1 MISKLTRT
9 VSAFVLL
16 LVLFNSSIFACG
28 PFTLETIFVF
38 TVHPAYPLDRFAHG
52 ELGVIQPS
60 YARSYLYVAYR
71 YLSNSPF
78 TSSEQKAL
86 TELWHD
92 RLTTGAEPDGD
103 AWVKAWLDARQKVTG
118 AGESPKISVFRN
130 REKPNE
136 YETYLNCRKD
146 AFDSAISTLNERI
159 KKYGADSEAVHT
171 WIAGQD
177 QVFANCSEGQHIPEA
192 LPSSADALAQ
202 DDRSYQVAAANFYA
216 TSFDEA
222 RKTFEAIAKDGSSPW
237 RSAAPYLVAR
247 TLVRKASLGAEEAK
261 NDSFNQAEIQL
272 KSILANKEL
281 STTHAASARLLDLV
295 RLRLHPSERL
305 HELAL
310 ELVSKTPNDNLKQ
323 DLWDYTVL
331 LDGVL
336 EPDSTTK
343 PSKDILHQDELTDWI
358 ATIEGNSTEDH
369 EHALSRWR
377 TTHSAPWLIAA
388 LSKADAKSSN
398 LADLIQSGFSVKPDS
413 HGFASAQFHAIRL
426 LMDSGQ
432 ITEARTH
439 LDELLKTN
447 RSQFD
452 PSSLNL
458 LISERMMV
466 ASDLSDFLNRAPR
479 IPAALS
485 WNDDG
490 REVPAESSDLTEENK
505 VVIGRPF
512 FDFDATKVLNT
523 QIPLSLWKEAA
534 SSRTLPTHLRR
545 DVAQAA
551 WMRAVLVGDNK
562 TADELVPAL
571 KAVAPDLTSALDDF
585 LKTTEPDAKRFSAL
599 YTWLKNPGLEPVV
612 DQGAGRESPL
622 SKQDIYRDNWWC
634 TGTTV
639 APPEATPP
647 DTEERKSFTSSSIH
661 GPYFLTDAQRA
672 AGQKEWAALSSLGA
686 MPDYL
691 CKQVIQFANSNAT
704 DPRVPE
710 ALHLAINST
719 RYGCTGK
726 DTGRWSKA
734 AFDLLHRRYANTPW
748 AKKTKYWFK
757 E

>member
-1 MISKLTRT
+1 MISKLPRT

-28 PFTLETIFVF
+28 PFTLEAVFVF
-38 TVHPAYPLDRFAHG
+38 TVHPAYPLDRFAQG

-71 YLSNSPF
+71 YLSNLPF

-86 TELWHD
+86 AELWRD
-92 RLTTGAEPDGD
+92 RLSTGAEPDGD
-103 AWVKAWLDARQKVTG
+103 DWVKAWLAARQKVTG
-118 AGESPKISVFRN
+118 LAEPPKISVFRN

-146 AFDSAISTLNERI
+146 AFDNAISALNERV
-159 KKYGADSEAVHT
+159 KKYGADSEAVRT
-171 WIAGQD
+171 WVAGQD

-192 LPSSADALAQ
+192 LPSTVDALAQ
-202 DDRSYQVAAANFYA
+202 EDREYQIAAANFYA

-222 RKTFEAIAKDGSSPW
+222 RRTFEAIAKDASSPW

-247 TLVRKASLGAEEAK
+247 TLVRKASLGTEEAK
-261 NDSFNQAEIQL
+261 NDSFNQAEVQL
-272 KSILANKEL
+272 KSILGNKEFAA
-281 STTHAASARLLDLV
+281 THAASARLLDLV

-305 HELAL
+305 RELAL
-310 ELVSKTPNDNLKQ
+310 ELVGKTPNEDLKQ

-336 EPDSTTK
+336 EPDSTVKT
-343 PSKDILHQDELTDWI
+343 SKDILHQDELTDWI
-358 ATIEGNSTEDH
+358 TTVQGNSNEDH
-369 EHALSRWR
+369 DHALSRWR
-377 TTHSAPWLIAA
+377 TTHSATWLIAA
-388 LSKADAKSSN
+388 LSKANGKSSEI
-398 LADLIQSGFSVKPDS
+398 ADLIQSGLSVKPNS
-413 HGFASAQFHAIRL
+413 HGFASAQFHAVRL
-426 LMDSGQ
+426 LMESGK
-432 ITEARTH
+432 IAEARTH
-439 LDELLKTN
+439 LDELLKNN

-485 WNDDG
+485 WNEDG
-490 REVPAESSDLTEENK
+490 REIPAELSDLTEENK
-505 VVIGRPF
+505 GQIGRPF
-512 FDFDATKVLNT
+512 FDFDAAKVLNT
-523 QIPLSLWKEAA
+523 QVPLSLWKEAA
-534 SSRTLPTHLRR
+534 ASRSLPTHLRL
-545 DVAQAA
+545 DIAQAA
-551 WMRAVLVGDNK
+551 WMRAVLGGDNK
-562 TADELVPAL
+562 TADELVPTL
-571 KAVAPDLTSALDDF
+571 KALAPDLTSGLDDF
-585 LKTTEPDAKRFSAL
+585 QKTTEPDAKRFSAL
-599 YTWLKNPGLEPVV
+599 YTWLKNPGLEPVI
-612 DQGAGRESPL
+612 DQGVGRESPL

-634 TGTTV
+634 TATTIS
-639 APPEATPP
+639 PPEGISPET
-647 DTEERKSFTSSSIH
+647 DERTSFTSSSIH

-672 AGQKEWAALSSLGA
+672 AGKKEWAALSSLGA

-691 CKQVIQFANSNAT
+691 CKQVIQFANSNPT

-710 ALHLAINST
+710 ALHLAINAT
-719 RYGCTGK
+719 RYGCTDK

-734 AFDLLHRRYANTPW
+734 AFDLLHRKYANTTW

>member
-1 MISKLTRT
+1 MICKLTRT

-16 LVLFNSSIFACG
+16 LVLFNSSILACG
-28 PFTLETIFVF
+28 PFTLEAVFVF
-38 TVHPAYPLDRFAHG
+38 TVHPAYPLDRFAQG

-71 YLSNSPF
+71 YLSNAPF

-86 TELWHD
+86 TELWRD
-92 RLTTGAEPDGD
+92 RLSTGAEPDGD
-103 AWVKAWLDARQKVTG
+103 DWVKAWLAARQKVTG
-118 AGESPKISVFRN
+118 LAESPQISVFRN

-146 AFDSAISTLNERI
+146 AFDNAILTLNERL
-159 KKYGADSEAVHT
+159 KKYGADSEAVRT
-171 WIAGQD
+171 WVAGQD

-192 LPSSADALAQ
+192 LPSTADAFAQ
-202 DDRSYQVAAANFYA
+202 NDRNYQIAAANFYA

-222 RKTFEAIAKDGSSPW
+222 RKTFEAIAKDASSPW

-247 TLVRKASLGAEEAK
+247 TLVRKASLGTEEAK

-281 STTHAASARLLDLV
+281 AATHVASARLLDLV

-310 ELVSKTPNDNLKQ
+310 ELVNKTPNQDLKQ

-336 EPDSTTK
+336 EPDSTAK
-343 PSKDILHQDELTDWI
+343 PSKDILHQDELSDWI
-358 ATIEGNSTEDH
+358 ATVEGNSTEDY

-377 TTHSAPWLIAA
+377 TTHSATWLIAT
-388 LSKADAKSSN
+388 LSKADGKSSN
-398 LADLIQSGFSVKPDS
+398 IADLIQSGLSVKPTS
-413 HGFASAQFHAIRL
+413 HGFASAQFHAVRL
-426 LMDSGQ
+426 LIESGK
-432 ITEARTH
+432 IAEARTH
-439 LDELLKTN
+439 LDELLKSN

-458 LISERMMV
+458 LIGERMMA
-466 ASDLSDFLNRAPR
+466 ASDLSDFLSRAPR

-490 REVPAESSDLTEENK
+490 REIPAELSDITEENK
-505 VVIGRPF
+505 GLIGRQF
-512 FDFDATKVLNT
+512 FDFDSTKVLNT

-534 SSRTLPTHLRR
+534 ASRSLPTHLRR

-551 WMRAVLVGDNK
+551 WMRAVLIDDNK
-562 TADELVPAL
+562 TADDLVPAL
-571 KAVAPDLTSALDDF
+571 KALAPDLTSGLDDF

-612 DQGAGRESPL
+612 DQGVGRESPL

-634 TGTTV
+634 TGTTI

-647 DTEERKSFTSSSIH
+647 DTEERTSFTSSSIH
-661 GPYFLTDAQRA
+661 GPYFLTDAQRTT
-672 AGQKEWAALSSLGA
+672 GQKEWTALSSLGA

-691 CKQVIQFANSNAT
+691 CKQVIQFANSNPT

-710 ALHLAINST
+710 ALHLAVNAT

-734 AFDLLHRRYANTPW
+734 AFDLLHRKYANTPW

>member
-9 VSAFVLL
+9 VSAIVLL

-28 PFTLETIFVF
+28 PFTLEAIFVF
-38 TVHPAYPLDRFAHG
+38 TVHPAYPLERFAHG

-159 KKYGADSEAVHT
+159 KKYGADSEAVRT
-171 WIAGQD
+171 WVAGQD

-192 LPSSADALAQ
+192 LPSGADALAQ

-358 ATIEGNSTEDH
+358 STVEGNSTEDH
-369 EHALSRWR
+369 EHAFSRWR
-377 TTHSAPWLIAA
+377 TTHSTPWLIAA

-398 LADLIQSGFSVKPDS
+398 LADLIQSGLSVKPDS
-413 HGFASAQFHAIRL
+413 HGFASAQFHAVRL
-426 LMDSGQ
+426 LMESGK
-432 ITEARTH
+432 IAEARTH
-439 LDELLKTN
+439 LDELLKIN

-458 LISERMMV
+458 LISERMMA

-490 REVPAESSDLTEENK
+490 REMPAESSDLTEENK
-505 VVIGRPF
+505 AVIGRPF

-534 SSRTLPTHLRR
+534 SSRSLPTHLRR

-585 LKTTEPDAKRFSAL
+585 LKVTEPDAKRFSAL
-599 YTWLKNPGLEPVV
+599 YTWLKNPGVEPVV
-612 DQGAGRESPL
+612 DQGVGRESPL

-639 APPEATPP
+639 APPEATPA
-647 DTEERKSFTSSSIH
+647 DTDERTSFTSSSIH
-661 GPYFLTDAQRA
+661 GPDFLTDAQRA
-672 AGQKEWAALSSLGA
+672 VGQKEWAALSSLGA

-691 CKQVIQFANSNAT
+691 CKQVIQFANSNPT

>member
-9 VSAFVLL
+9 VSAIVLL

-28 PFTLETIFVF
+28 PFTLEAIFVF
-38 TVHPAYPLDRFAHG
+38 TVHPAYPLERFAHG

-146 AFDSAISTLNERI
+146 AFDNAISTLNERI
-159 KKYGADSEAVHT
+159 KKYGADSEAVRT
-171 WIAGQD
+171 WVAGQD

-192 LPSSADALAQ
+192 LPSGADALAQ

-358 ATIEGNSTEDH
+358 GTVDGNSTEDH
-369 EHALSRWR
+369 EHAFSRWR
-377 TTHSAPWLIAA
+377 TTHSTPWLLAA

-398 LADLIQSGFSVKPDS
+398 LAELIQNGLSVKSDS
-413 HGFASAQFHAIRL
+413 HGFASAQ
-426 LMDSGQ
+426 
-432 ITEARTH
+432 
-439 LDELLKTN
+439 
-447 RSQFD
+447 
-452 PSSLNL
+452 
-458 LISERMMV
+458 
-466 ASDLSDFLNRAPR
+466 
-479 IPAALS
+479 
-485 WNDDG
+485 
-490 REVPAESSDLTEENK
+490 
-505 VVIGRPF
+505 
-512 FDFDATKVLNT
+512 
-523 QIPLSLWKEAA
+523 
-534 SSRTLPTHLRR
+534 
-545 DVAQAA
+545 
-551 WMRAVLVGDNK
+551 
-562 TADELVPAL
+562 
-571 KAVAPDLTSALDDF
+571 
-585 LKTTEPDAKRFSAL
+585 
-599 YTWLKNPGLEPVV
+599 
-612 DQGAGRESPL
+612 
-622 SKQDIYRDNWWC
+622 
-634 TGTTV
+634 
-639 APPEATPP
+639 
-647 DTEERKSFTSSSIH
+647 SSI
-661 GPYFLTDAQRA
+661 G
-672 AGQKEWAALSSLGA
+672 
-686 MPDYL
+686 
-691 CKQVIQFANSNAT
+691 
-704 DPRVPE
+704 
-710 ALHLAINST
+710 
-719 RYGCTGK
+719 
-726 DTGRWSKA
+726 
-734 AFDLLHRRYANTPW
+734 
-748 AKKTKYWFK
+748 
-757 E
+757 

>member
-9 VSAFVLL
+9 VSAIVLL
-16 LVLFNSSIFACG
+16 LVLFNYSIFACG
-28 PFTLETIFVF
+28 PFTLEAIFVF

-130 REKPNE
+130 RDKPNE

-159 KKYGADSEAVHT
+159 KKYGADSEAVRT
-171 WIAGQD
+171 WVAGQD

-310 ELVSKTPNDNLKQ
+310 ELVSKPPNDNLKQ

-336 EPDSTTK
+336 EPDNATK

-358 ATIEGNSTEDH
+358 ATVEGNSTEDH
-369 EHALSRWR
+369 EHALWRWR
-377 TTHSAPWLIAA
+377 TTHSVPWLVAA

-398 LADLIQSGFSVKPDS
+398 LADLIQSGLSVKPDS
-413 HGFASAQFHAIRL
+413 HGFASAHFHAVRL
-426 LMDSGQ
+426 LMESGK

-458 LISERMMV
+458 LISERMMA

-490 REVPAESSDLTEENK
+490 REMPAESSDLTEENK
-505 VVIGRPF
+505 AVIGRPF

-534 SSRTLPTHLRR
+534 SSRSLPTHLRR

-571 KAVAPDLTSALDDF
+571 KAVAPDLNSALDDF

-599 YTWLKNPGLEPVV
+599 YAWLKNPGLEPVV
-612 DQGAGRESPL
+612 DQGVGRESPL

-647 DTEERKSFTSSSIH
+647 DTEERTSFTSSSIH
-661 GPYFLTDAQRA
+661 GPYFLTDPQRA

-691 CKQVIQFANSNAT
+691 CKQVIQFANSNPT

-710 ALHLAINST
+710 ALHLAINAT
-719 RYGCTGK
+719 RYGCTAK

-734 AFDLLHRRYANTPW
+734 AFDLLHRKYENTPW